1 MLVGL
6 GAVNGHLL
14 SQGAA
19 LTSLILVG
27 TEEDYSRSPFQV
39 APVLPSPLPSH
50 SWCITTPTRI
60 LAARALPANRL
71 DCKLQAQRDMP
82 TARKA
87 NAG

>member
-6 GAVNGHLL
+6 GAVNGHLR

-39 APVLPSPLPSH
+39 AQVLPSPLRSDC
-50 SWCITTPTRI
+50 WCITIPTRI
-60 LAARALPANRL
+60 LAARALPANPL

-82 TARKA
+82 KARCA
-87 NAG
+87 NAR